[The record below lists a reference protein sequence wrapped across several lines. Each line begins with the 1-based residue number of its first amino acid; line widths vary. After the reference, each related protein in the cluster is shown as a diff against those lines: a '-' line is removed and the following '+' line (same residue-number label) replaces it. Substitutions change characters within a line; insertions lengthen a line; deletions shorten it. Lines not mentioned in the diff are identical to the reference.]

1 MGDWEGQGWTQTVWL
16 LSTALKR
23 LSGTRLRMGVWLA
36 PGASGT
42 GRMLRLGNG
51 GEALNEKCSG
61 RASAF

>member
-1 MGDWEGQGWTQTVWL
+1 MDTDCLAFVHCIEEIVWDTTENG
-16 LSTALKR
+16 SVA
-23 LSGTRLRMGVWLA
+23 A

-42 GRMLRLGNG
+42 DRMLRLGNG